1 MKKTIYIFVA
11 VLLAAGCGRQA
22 DTSWPECSQSSADI
36 QYADLKLERIQLDS
50 VYTSGDGYS
59 GVYRD
64 DGLYFYDKYF
74 GYLFVFNADGH
85 LKSRALGMGNGPKE
99 IKIKDGLACAA
110 SSAGDLCIA
119 GSTLDFQ
126 VYDASK
132 DRTAYTM
139 MAFKPDMGRSP
150 ENFCNYSYPEED
162 IQSSYDGRYFHINL
176 DSQHPEFNYFDHTGD
191 YLENSFHI
199 AKIDIKAQNAA
210 VLCQGYPQIYVSEPY
225 KYASF
230 NLVSFTPSDGGFYVN
245 FEADSTIYRCDMDFH
260 ALEAFGRAGR
270 EVDSDY
276 LSVRSY
282 GDADKYIKNR
292 QEKGSYGKIAVAGGY
307 IFRSYARGAASS
319 VDGLQIYSDGVLIGD
334 VDVPKGFR
342 VAGKIGNRFFSEIF
356 SDPDSGQLSYFAF
369 SL

>member
-1 MKKTIYIFVA
+1 M
-11 VLLAAGCGRQA
+11 
-22 DTSWPECSQSSADI
+22 
-36 QYADLKLERIQLDS
+36 
-50 VYTSGDGYS
+50 
-59 GVYRD
+59 
-64 DGLYFYDKYF
+64 
-74 GYLFVFNADGH
+74 
-85 LKSRALGMGNGPKE
+85 
-99 IKIKDGLACAA
+99 
-110 SSAGDLCIA
+110 
-119 GSTLDFQ
+119 
-126 VYDASK
+126 
-132 DRTAYTM
+132 
-139 MAFKPDMGRSP
+139 
-150 ENFCNYSYPEED
+150 
-162 IQSSYDGRYFHINL
+162 
-176 DSQHPEFNYFDHTGD
+176 
-191 YLENSFHI
+191 
-199 AKIDIKAQNAA
+199 
-210 VLCQGYPQIYVSEPY
+210 YVSEPY

-230 NLVSFTPSDGGFYVN
+230 NLVNFTPSDGGFYVN

-260 ALEAFGRAGR
+260 AFEAFGRAGR